1 MQRWKASPAAPS
13 AFAPTTTAQLMCAA
27 SPNLPFLAANA
38 ACASRPD
45 AMRTSVTRRRKSV
58 RTQHA
63 DITRDPNLG
72 PWAIS
77 DTAAHAAR
85 LVARTHSLRLEV
97 FGHCRP
103 SDRAA
108 GRGPGARLARSVESS
123 ERVSPEGYA
132 DGAPGSG
139 TSRVDR
145 YRARCSPADGHLT
158 PSPGPGRC
166 PLLEPAATL
175 SLPLASTTRGRQAQ
189 TDNEHDPSP
198 IIESMRA
205 LARWRAP
212 RPPTGPATTC
222 SGSISAPRAAGRVRR
237 GDHPQPAR
245 RTPRQGDD
253 LITLLMGCPSRARHA
268 RGHAEWRASEG
279 AVVSNGVSNRP
290 RIPDG

>member
-1 MQRWKASPAAPS
+1 VEVGPALGS
-13 AFAPTTTAQLMCAA
+13 RAA
-27 SPNLPFLAANA
+27 SSPLSE
-38 ACASRPD
+38 SRPRGT
-45 AMRTSVTRRRKSV
+45 RT
-58 RTQHA
+58 A
-63 DITRDPNLG
+63 P
-72 PWAIS
+72 
-77 DTAAHAAR
+77 
-85 LVARTHSLRLEV
+85 
-97 FGHCRP
+97 
-103 SDRAA
+103 
-108 GRGPGARLARSVESS
+108 RGPERL
-123 ERVSPEGYA
+123 
-132 DGAPGSG
+132 D
-139 TSRVDR
+139 VDR

-198 IIESMRA
+198 IIESTRA

-222 SGSISAPRAAGRVRR
+222 SGSISAPGAGGRVRR

-268 RGHAEWRASEG
+268 RDTR
-279 AVVSNGVSNRP
+279 NGVRPRVRPCPTACQTGRVFPMAKPKLSEIMIRVSGVRVPPPASRQAPQQRGHSLSRTVCGLYSAERRDPVATATNRP
-290 RIPDG
+290 EACICFQPRVQRSRCPTE

>member
-1 MQRWKASPAAPS
+1 MSTAVAGTTSASTPCRPTRSYTNPRDVTPALGS
-13 AFAPTTTAQLMCAA
+13 RAA
-27 SPNLPFLAANA
+27 SSPPSE
-38 ACASRPD
+38 SRPRGT
-45 AMRTSVTRRRKSV
+45 RT
-58 RTQHA
+58 A
-63 DITRDPNLG
+63 P
-72 PWAIS
+72 
-77 DTAAHAAR
+77 
-85 LVARTHSLRLEV
+85 
-97 FGHCRP
+97 
-103 SDRAA
+103 
-108 GRGPGARLARSVESS
+108 RGPERL
-123 ERVSPEGYA
+123 
-132 DGAPGSG
+132 D
-139 TSRVDR
+139 VDR

-166 PLLEPAATL
+166 PLLEPPATL

-237 GDHPQPAR
+237 RDHPQPAR

>member
-1 MQRWKASPAAPS
+1 MSTAVAGTTSASTS
-13 AFAPTTTAQLMCAA
+13 FRPTRSYT
-27 SPNLPFLAANA
+27 NH
-38 ACASRPD
+38 RD
-45 AMRTSVTRRRKSV
+45 VT
-58 RTQHA
+58 
-63 DITRDPNLG
+63 D
-72 PWAIS
+72 
-77 DTAAHAAR
+77 AR
-85 LVARTHSLRLEV
+85 L
-97 FGHCRP
+97 P
-103 SDRAA
+103 
-108 GRGPGARLARSVESS
+108 RSVESS

-139 TSRVDR
+139 TSRRRPLQGEVFSSGRPSDPLPGARALPPARTSSDVVPTARQRGARTPGSDR
-145 YRARCSPADGHLT
+145 QRTR
-158 PSPGPGRC
+158 
-166 PLLEPAATL
+166 PL
-175 SLPLASTTRGRQAQ
+175 
-189 TDNEHDPSP
+189 P

-279 AVVSNGVSNRP
+279 GVVSNGVSNRP